1 MKNKIKRISK
11 SQYLKGIQCPKT
23 LWLYRHR
30 PDLKPEVSEAQQH
43 LFDTGHEIG
52 ELAKHYFKS
61 GVEITAEYYQIDKA
75 IKSTND
81 FIRQG
86 EKIIFEAT
94 AASPDGGFSR
104 IDILKKAKRTD
115 AWDLIE
121 VKASTGVR
129 NYYIDDITFQRYAF
143 ANAGYEIRKSIL
155 MHVNNQY
162 LRTGGLNIK
171 ELFTLEDCTYIVQ
184 EIISVIRGNLE
195 YLIAVV
201 NRNKEPDIAIGD
213 QCRSPFECDYIPYCW
228 RHVPEYSIYN
238 IFSGRKRD
246 KLLADGI
253 IKISDI
259 PDSFDTTERQYIDI
273 QSFKHDQIHKDKEP
287 IREFLDTLVYPLYYL
302 DYETIF
308 PAVPLF
314 DNTRPYQ
321 QVPFQF
327 SLHIQ
332 KKKGGKLKHVEFLHT
347 DATDPRLEF
356 VKSLTENCGDKG
368 SVIVYNQTF
377 ESGINNQ
384 LSADFPEHSDRIN
397 KITERMVDLIVP
409 FRSRWLYHPSMK
421 GSASLKDVLPAFVPE
436 LSYDGMAIGD
446 GGTASLRYL
455 SCLKDEVSDDSKAKI
470 FQDLKDY
477 CFQDTL
483 AEVKLL
489 DVLYKSL

>member
-1 MKNKIKRISK
+1 MSPKIKRISK
-11 SQYLKGIQCPKT
+11 SQYLKGIQCPKA

-30 PDLKPEVSEAQQH
+30 SDLKPEVSEAQQH

-81 FIRQG
+81 YIRQG
-86 EKIIFEAT
+86 ERIIFEAT

-104 IDILKKAKRTD
+104 IDILKKANRTD
-115 AWDLIE
+115 VWDLIE

-129 NYYIDDITFQRYAF
+129 NYYLDDITFQRYAF
-143 ANAGYEIRKSIL
+143 ANAGYQVRKSVL

-162 LRTGGLNIK
+162 MRTGDLNIK
-171 ELFTLEDCTYIVQ
+171 ELFVLEDCTEIVQ
-184 EIISVIRGNLE
+184 EIINDIRGNLE

-228 RHVPEYSIYN
+228 QHVPEYSIYD
-238 IFSGRKRD
+238 IFSGRKREE
-246 KLLADGI
+246 LLVDGI
-253 IKISDI
+253 MKISDI

-273 QSFKHDQIHKDKEP
+273 QSFKHNKIHKNKEA

-314 DNTRPYQ
+314 DNTHPYQ

-332 KKKGGKLKHVEFLHT
+332 KKKGGKLKHIEFLHT
-347 DATDPRLEF
+347 DNTDPRPDF

-368 SVIVYNQTF
+368 SILVYNQTF

-384 LSADFPEHSDRIN
+384 LSEDFPEYSDRLDN
-397 KITERMVDLIVP
+397 ITDRMVDLIVP
-409 FRSRWLYHPSMK
+409 FRSRWLYHPAMR

-436 LSYDGMAIGD
+436 LSYEDMPIGD

-455 SCLKDEVSDDSKAKI
+455 DCLKNEVTDDAKAEI
-470 FQDLKDY
+470 FQHLKEY
-477 CFQDTL
+477 CFQDTY

-489 DVLYKSL
+489 DVLYDSK

>member
-11 SQYLKGIQCPKT
+11 TQYLKGIQCPKA

-52 ELAKHYFKS
+52 ELAKQYFKH
-61 GVEITAEYYQIDKA
+61 GVEITAKYYQIEKA

-81 FIRQG
+81 FIHQG
-86 EKIIFEAT
+86 EKTIFEAT
-94 AASPDGGFSR
+94 ASSPDGGFSR
-104 IDILKKAKRTD
+104 IDILKKANRTD

-129 NYYIDDITFQRYAF
+129 NYYLEDITFQRYAF
-143 ANAGYEIRKSIL
+143 ANAGYKIRNSIL

-162 LRTGGLNIK
+162 LRTGDLNIK
-171 ELFTLEDCTYIVQ
+171 ELFTLEDCTEIVQ
-184 EIISVIRGNLE
+184 EIISDIRGSLE
-195 YLIAVV
+195 YLITIV
-201 NRNKEPDIAIGD
+201 NRSEEPDIAIGD

-228 RHVPEYSIYN
+228 QHVPEYSIYN

-246 KLLADGI
+246 ELLASGI
-253 IKISDI
+253 IEVADI

-273 QSFKHDQIHKDKEP
+273 QSFKHNQIHKDNEA

-314 DNTRPYQ
+314 SNTRPYQ

-332 KKKGGKLKHVEFLHT
+332 KKKDGKLKHIEFLHT
-347 DATDPRLEF
+347 DATDPRPDF
-356 VKSLTENCGDKG
+356 VKSLTENCGEKG

-384 LSADFPEHSDRIN
+384 LSADFPEYSDRIDN
-397 KITERMVDLIVP
+397 ITGRMVDLIVP
-409 FRSRWLYHPSMK
+409 FRSRWLYHPAMK

-436 LSYDGMAIGD
+436 LSYEDMPISD

-455 SCLKDEVSDDSKAKI
+455 SCLKEKATNDDKAKI
-470 FQDLKDY
+470 FQQLKDY
-477 CFQDTL
+477 CYQDTL

-489 DVLYKSL
+489 EVLYRSI